1 MKNRLHKYDINKS
14 RSRQGHKYTN
24 WKNCHSKMM
33 VICIATFEVQFM
45 KNLNN
50 TESQLKKSVAYRNSK
65 YYFQSKSFIGVL

>member
-1 MKNRLHKYDINKS
+1 
-14 RSRQGHKYTN
+14 
-24 WKNCHSKMM
+24 MM